1 MHEPVST
8 MKWLGGVEGSLQLLD
23 QTRLPTETVYLE
35 CRSADDVWQA
45 IRRLAVR
52 GAPAIGI
59 AAAYG
64 VCLGAQGG
72 RSVDELCDY
81 LATSRPTAVNL
92 FWALDRMRRVG
103 QSERIPQGTCDGGDR
118 NARTALDRA
127 LLAEAQAIDAED
139 REMCA
144 AIARHG
150 AALLAELPSGAGILT
165 HCNTGALVSGS
176 GEGTALAVILELA
189 RQRRSPRV
197 WVDETR
203 PLLQGA
209 RLTMWE
215 LERAGIDA
223 TLICDSAAAQVM
235 RERRIQAVITGAD
248 RIAANGDT
256 ANKIGT
262 YSVAI
267 LARAHDIPFYVAA
280 PVTTFDLAIQS
291 GREIPIEERAPEEL
305 THGLGCETAPSGAAA
320 YNPAFDVT
328 PAELI
333 TAIITDRGVI
343 RPVTT
348 DSIGRLLQ

>member
-1 MHEPVST
+1 MNDEARVSRLDPV
-8 MKWLGGVEGSLQLLD
+8 
-23 QTRLPTETVYLE
+23 R
-35 CRSADDVWQA
+35 
-45 IRRLAVR
+45 
-52 GAPAIGI
+52 
-59 AAAYG
+59 
-64 VCLGAQGG
+64 
-72 RSVDELCDY
+72 
-81 LATSRPTAVNL
+81 
-92 FWALDRMRRVG
+92 
-103 QSERIPQGTCDGGDR
+103 
-118 NARTALDRA
+118 ARASS
-127 LLAEAQAIDAED
+127 DAESPP
-139 REMCA
+139 CA
-144 AIARHG
+144 QD
-150 AALLAELPSGAGILT
+150 L
-165 HCNTGALVSGS
+165 
-176 GEGTALAVILELA
+176 
-189 RQRRSPRV
+189 RSPR
-197 WVDETR
+197 DREGPPYAHPDHR
-203 PLLQGA
+203 
-209 RLTMWE
+209 RE
-215 LERAGIDA
+215 AGF
-223 TLICDSAAAQVM
+223 SAAGTDLCGPTYAALDLGTNNCRLRMAAPDARGGLRVVDGYSRIVRLGEGLSQTGKLGEAAM
-235 RERRIQAVITGAD
+235 ARAYQALKACAERIEARAPDAVGCVATQAC